1 MKYKIPIW
9 KIYEKKAL
17 KVYEEHV
24 ENFVFWFKS
33 FKEDSF
39 FKKVGLEIKKSYLVC
54 IDYPDYVVRIDFI
67 VKNLNYQLLL
77 SKTGII
83 TIDSISGK
91 LLIVSTK
98 KEFKK
103 QFKVYFYDL
112 LKK

>member
-1 MKYKIPIW
+1 MKYTIPIW
-9 KIYEKKAL
+9 KVYEKKAFQ
-17 KVYEEHV
+17 VYEEHV
-24 ENFVFWFKS
+24 DNFVFWFKS

-39 FKKVGLEIKKSYLVC
+39 FKKVGLEIKKSYLIR
-54 IDYPDYVVRIDFI
+54 IDDPDYVVRIDFI

-77 SKTGII
+77 SKTGTI

-91 LLIVSTK
+91 LLFVSTK

-103 QFKVYFYDL
+103 QFKAYFKL